1 MVNKGHCPG
10 PQTVLDEDED
20 STVSMVNLSV
30 FHHSHC
36 KKKTYFILLMRD
48 SVRFRLCSLSLFC
61 LWTPLRRVHLCL
73 LFPTRS
79 YMGEILL
86 NLFFF
91 MLNNPRSPI
100 LPCVTDDPGL
110 PSFQS
115 FCAGLLYSLLYWGA
129 QDSIQY
135 SRCGLPSAG
144 HRHGKTHVLSLA
156 ANAL

>member
-1 MVNKGHCPG
+1 
-10 PQTVLDEDED
+10 
-20 STVSMVNLSV
+20 
-30 FHHSHC
+30 
-36 KKKTYFILLMRD
+36 MRD
-48 SVRFRLCSLSLFC
+48 SVRFCLCSLSLFC

-156 ANAL
+156 ANALQNVAQYILGLHCPPQKRDPVSDKKIGDIKYIVPYAELQ